1 MTKRSAF
8 AFALTLALTA
18 STVPAAAQTQ
28 PQAPAQPKPQARPA
42 QSAVDPLTQ
51 DAIKK
56 VEAGDTA
63 GAIRELEGQRTAK
76 TASPQGLALLGT
88 LYLQQGKSQEA
99 LAVLKPLADA
109 QRADP
114 AVLYNAARA
123 ALSLKQTDVAVGYL
137 QRGAQAAPDSP
148 AARDLGLLVMRQGRL
163 VEAYSLLF
171 PWAAAHPTDA
181 EARLAA
187 ASLAVQLERAKEAE
201 DFLSS
206 PGLSKDDPAVKLLRG
221 RVLTQKGEGAA
232 AVALLEPLG
241 KTLPAGMD
249 MEIRRALAEAYL
261 VADRPADA
269 VKQLEGRA
277 GQHPGL
283 ALLLGRAQR
292 KAGNKAAALATLK
305 PFADNL
311 PTDVTKVGDPR
322 PVLGIAL
329 EAGTLLTETGK
340 AAEAVTIL
348 EKATKLYPQS
358 PVAWEALAKALE
370 AAGRKDDA
378 TKARAR
384 VGEVFNAAAGQGAGA
399 NTGTTTGTAPAGPE
413 LSPNMREAMTALAA
427 GQTEKALIAVRRELV
442 ATPGNL
448 PARALEMRLL
458 LTLNRKEEAL
468 QVIQAASS
476 QSPDNPELLYL
487 RGAVQMAFFN
497 WEAAEKDLR
506 RTLQLAPQHTAAMNE
521 LAVVL
526 MTRNERDEAKALL
539 EKVLQ
544 INPQDQVAR
553 ASLETLKGGGAAP
566 PPQQQP

>member
-8 AFALTLALTA
+8 ALALTLLT
-18 STVPAAAQTQ
+18 TPAAAQTQ
-28 PQAPAQPKPQARPA
+28 PQAPARPQARPA

-88 LYLQQGKSQEA
+88 LYLQQGKAQEA

-123 ALSLKQTDVAVGYL
+123 ALSLKQNDVAVGYL

-171 PWAAAHPTDA
+171 PWAAAHPADA

-187 ASLAVQLERAKEAE
+187 ASLAVQLERPQEAE

-221 RVLTQKGEGAA
+221 RVLTQKGDGAG
-232 AVALLEPLG
+232 AVALLEPLAKG
-241 KTLPAGMD
+241 VPAGME
-249 MEIRRALAEAYL
+249 MEVRRALAEAYL

-292 KAGNKAAALATLK
+292 KAGNNAAALATLK

-311 PTDVTKVGDPR
+311 PADATRVGDPR

-329 EAGTLLTETGK
+329 EAGTLLTETGR

-348 EKATKLYPQS
+348 DKATKLYPQS
-358 PVAWEALAKALE
+358 PVAWEALAQALD

-384 VGEVFNAAAGQGAGA
+384 VGEVLDAAAG
-399 NTGTTTGTAPAGPE
+399 TGPNIGSTTAPTAAGPE

-427 GQTEKALIAVRRELV
+427 GQAEKALIAVRRELI

-448 PARALEMRLL
+448 PARALEMRML

-468 QVIQAASS
+468 QVIQAAVS

-506 RTLQLAPQHTAAMNE
+506 QTLQLAPQHTAAMNE

-526 MTRNERDEAKALL
+526 MTRDERDEAKALL
-539 EKVLQ
+539 EKILQ

-553 ASLETLKGGGAAP
+553 ASLETLAGGGAAP

>member
-1 MTKRSAF
+1 MTKRST
-8 AFALTLALTA
+8 FALAFILALTA

-28 PQAPAQPKPQARPA
+28 PQAPAPAKPQARPA

-56 VEAGDTA
+56 VEAGDPA

-221 RVLTQKGEGAA
+221 RVLTQKGDGAG
-232 AVALLEPLG
+232 AVALLEPLAKG
-241 KTLPAGMD
+241 VPAGMD
-249 MEIRRALAEAYL
+249 MEVRRALAEAYL

-311 PTDVTKVGDPR
+311 PADVTKVGDPR

-329 EAGTLLTETGK
+329 EAGTLLTETGR

-348 EKATKLYPQS
+348 DKATKLYPQS
-358 PVAWEALAKALE
+358 PVAWEALAKALD
-370 AAGRKDDA
+370 AAGRKEDA

-384 VGEVFNAAAGQGAGA
+384 VGEVLNAAAGQGAGA
-399 NTGTTTGTAPAGPE
+399 NTGTTAAGGPE
-413 LSPNMREAMTALAA
+413 LSPNMREAMTALSA

-468 QVIQAASS
+468 QVIQAATS

-526 MTRNERDEAKALL
+526 MTRNERDEARALL

>member
-8 AFALTLALTA
+8 ALALTLALTA
-18 STVPAAAQTQ
+18 PTVPTVPAAAQTP
-28 PQAPAQPKPQARPA
+28 PQAPAQPRPQARPA

-63 GAIRELEGQRTAK
+63 GAIRELEGQRAAK
-76 TASPQGLALLGT
+76 TASPQGIALLGT
-88 LYLQQGKSQEA
+88 LYLQQGKAQEA
-99 LAVLKPLADA
+99 LTVLKPLADA

-123 ALSLKQTDVAVGYL
+123 ALSLKQNDVAVGYL

-171 PWAAAHPTDA
+171 PWAAAHPADA

-187 ASLAVQLERAKEAE
+187 ASLAVQLERPKEAE

-206 PGLSKDDPAVKLLRG
+206 PGLSKEDPAVKLLRG
-221 RVLTQKGEGAA
+221 RVLTQKGDGAG
-232 AVALLEPLG
+232 AVALLEPLAKG
-241 KTLPAGMD
+241 VPAGMD
-249 MEIRRALAEAYL
+249 MEVRRALAEAYL
-261 VADRPADA
+261 VANRPADA

-292 KAGNKAAALATLK
+292 KAGNNAAALATLK
-305 PFADNL
+305 PFADKL
-311 PTDVTKVGDPR
+311 PADVANVGDPR

-329 EAGTLLTETGK
+329 EAGTLLTETGR

-348 EKATKLYPQS
+348 DKATKLYPQS
-358 PVAWEALAKALE
+358 PVAWEALAQALD

-378 TKARAR
+378 TKARTR
-384 VGEVFNAAAGQGAGA
+384 VSEVLNAGTAAGSD
-399 NTGTTTGTAPAGPE
+399 

-427 GQTEKALIAVRRELV
+427 GQAEKALIAVRRELA

-448 PARALEMRLL
+448 SARALEMRLL

-468 QVIQAASS
+468 QVIQAVTS
-476 QSPDNPELLYL
+476 QSPDDPELLYL

-506 RTLQLAPQHTAAMNE
+506 KTLQLAPQHTAAMNE
-521 LAVVL
+521 LAVLL

-539 EKVLQ
+539 EEVLQ
-544 INPQDQVAR
+544 INPQDQIAR